1 LKICQLCRKVR
12 ETTYISVK
20 PIRFMAILPIYQ
32 LPAPVL
38 RQEARKITEINGKL
52 QGLIDDMGETMYAA
66 PGLGL
71 AANQVGELQRLI
83 VFDVSHKEGRPRKL
97 QVVLNP
103 CIVAGEGEIVHEEG
117 CLSVADF
124 SAEVRRHAKVLIKG
138 LDREGKPIEITGEGL
153 LAVVLQ
159 HEIDH
164 LNGILFIDHI
174 SRLKRGLYLRRL
186 KKQAAAR

>member
-1 LKICQLCRKVR
+1 
-12 ETTYISVK
+12 
-20 PIRFMAILPIYQ
+20 MAVLPICK
-32 LPAPVL
+32 LPDPVL
-38 RQEARKITEINGKL
+38 RQEAKELTEINGKV
-52 QGLIDDMGETMYAA
+52 QRLIDDMAETMYAA

-83 VFDVSHKEGRPRKL
+83 VFDVVHKEGRARKL

-103 CIVAGEGEIVHEEG
+103 CIVAAEGEITHEEG
-117 CLSVADF
+117 CLSVTDF
-124 SAEVRRHAKVLIKG
+124 SAEVRRHAKVLVKG
-138 LDREGKPIEITGEGL
+138 LDREGKPLEITGEGL

-186 KKQAAAR
+186 KKQAGAR

>member
-1 LKICQLCRKVR
+1 
-12 ETTYISVK
+12 
-20 PIRFMAILPIYQ
+20 MAVLPILK
-32 LPAPVL
+32 LPETVL
-38 RQEARKITEINGKL
+38 RQEAREITEINGKL
-52 QGLIDDMGETMYAA
+52 QRLIDDMTETMYAA

-71 AANQVGELQRLI
+71 AANQVGQLQRLI
-83 VFDVSHKEGRPRKL
+83 VFDLSYKEGRPREIK
-97 QVVLNP
+97 VVLNP
-103 CIVAGEGEIVHEEG
+103 CIVASEGEITHEEG
-117 CLSVADF
+117 CLSVPDF
-124 SAEVRRHAKVLIKG
+124 AAEVRRQAQVLVKG

-164 LNGILFIDHI
+164 LNGVLFIDHI

>member
-1 LKICQLCRKVR
+1 MAVIPILK
-12 ETTYISVK
+12 
-20 PIRFMAILPIYQ
+20 LPE
-32 LPAPVL
+32 AVL
-38 RQEARKITEINGKL
+38 RQEAREITEINGKL
-52 QGLIDDMGETMYAA
+52 QRLIDDMGDTMYAA

-83 VFDVSHKEGRPRKL
+83 VFDLSHKEGRPRKL
-97 QVVLNP
+97 QAVLNP
-103 CIVAGEGEIVHEEG
+103 CIVDGEGEITHEEG

-124 SAEVRRHAKVLIKG
+124 SAEVRRKAKVLVKG
-138 LDREGKPIEITGEGL
+138 LDREGKPIEIVGEGL
-153 LAVVLQ
+153 LAIVLQ

-164 LNGILFIDHI
+164 LNGVLFIDHI

>member
-1 LKICQLCRKVR
+1 
-12 ETTYISVK
+12 
-20 PIRFMAILPIYQ
+20 MAVLPIVK
-32 LPAPVL
+32 LPDPVL
-38 RQEARKITEINGKL
+38 RRAAREITEINGKV
-52 QGLIDDMGETMYAA
+52 QGLIDDMAETMYAA

-71 AANQVGELQRLI
+71 AANQVGELQ
-83 VFDVSHKEGRPRKL
+83 
-97 QVVLNP
+97 VVLNP
-103 CIVAGEGEIVHEEG
+103 CIVAGEGEIIHEEG

-138 LDREGKPIEITGEGL
+138 LDREGKPLEITGEGL

-186 KKQAAAR
+186 KKQAAPR

>member
-1 LKICQLCRKVR
+1 
-12 ETTYISVK
+12 
-20 PIRFMAILPIYQ
+20 MAVLPICK
-32 LPAPVL
+32 LPDPVL
-38 RQEARKITEINGKL
+38 RREAKEVADINGKL
-52 QGLIDDMGETMYAA
+52 QRLIDDMTETMYAA

-83 VFDVSHKEGRPRKL
+83 VFDVAHKEARSRKP

-103 CIVAGEGEIVHEEG
+103 CIVAAEGEMTYEEG
-117 CLSVADF
+117 CLSVPDL
-124 SAEVRRHAKVLIKG
+124 SAEVQRHAQVLVKG

-186 KKQAAAR
+186 KKQAEGR

>member
-1 LKICQLCRKVR
+1 
-12 ETTYISVK
+12 
-20 PIRFMAILPIYQ
+20 MAVLPICK
-32 LPAPVL
+32 LPDPVL
-38 RQEARKITEINGKL
+38 RREAKEVADINGKL
-52 QGLIDDMGETMYAA
+52 QRLIDDMTETMYAA

-83 VFDVSHKEGRPRKL
+83 VFDVSHKDNKARKP

-103 CIVAGEGEIVHEEG
+103 CIVDQEGDMVYEEG
-117 CLSVADF
+117 CLSVPDL
-124 SAEVRRHAKVLIKG
+124 SAEVQRHAKVLVKG

-186 KKQAAAR
+186 KKQAEAR

>member
-1 LKICQLCRKVR
+1 MAVIPICK
-12 ETTYISVK
+12 
-20 PIRFMAILPIYQ
+20 LPD
-32 LPAPVL
+32 AVL
-38 RQEARKITEINGKL
+38 RQEAKEVTDINGKL
-52 QGLIDDMGETMYAA
+52 QRLIDDMTETMYAA

-83 VFDVSHKEGRPRKL
+83 VFDVSHKEGKARKP

-103 CIVAGEGEIVHEEG
+103 CILAAEGDITHEEG
-117 CLSVADF
+117 CLSVPDF
-124 SAEVRRHAKVLIKG
+124 SAEVRRHAKVLVKG

-174 SRLKRGLYLRRL
+174 SRLKRGMFLRRL
-186 KKQAAAR
+186 KKQAGAG

>member
-1 LKICQLCRKVR
+1 
-12 ETTYISVK
+12 
-20 PIRFMAILPIYQ
+20 MAVLPICK
-32 LPAPVL
+32 LPHPVL
-38 RQEARKITEINGKL
+38 RQEAREISDIDGRL
-52 QGLIDDMGETMYAA
+52 QRLVDDMAETMYAA

-83 VFDVSHKEGRPRKL
+83 VFDVTHKEGRSRKL
-97 QVVLNP
+97 QVVINP
-103 CIVAGEGEIVHEEG
+103 CIVAGEGEVTREEG

-124 SAEVRRHAKVLIKG
+124 AAEVRRHAKVLVKG
-138 LDREGKPIEITGEGL
+138 LDREGRPMEITGEGL

-186 KKQAAAR
+186 KKQAAVR

>member
-1 LKICQLCRKVR
+1 LKNFHICLKVK
-12 ETTYISVK
+12 ISTIISEK
-20 PIRFMAILPIYQ
+20 ISTSMALLPICK
-32 LPAPVL
+32 LPDPVL
-38 RQEARKITEINGKL
+38 RQEAREVTEVNGKL
-52 QGLIDDMGETMYAA
+52 QGLIDDMADTMYAA

-83 VFDVSHKEGRPRKL
+83 VFDLSHKEGGSRKL
-97 QVVLNP
+97 QVLLNP
-103 CIVAGEGEIVHEEG
+103 CIVAGEGEITHEEG

-124 SAEVRRHAKVLIKG
+124 SAEVRRHARVLVRG
-138 LDREGKPIEITGEGL
+138 LDREGNPLEITGEGL

>member
-1 LKICQLCRKVR
+1 
-12 ETTYISVK
+12 
-20 PIRFMAILPIYQ
+20 MAVLPIIK
-32 LPAPVL
+32 LPDPVL
-38 RQEARKITEINGKL
+38 RQEAREITEINGKL
-52 QGLIDDMGETMYAA
+52 QRLIDDMAETMYAA
-66 PGLGL
+66 PGIGL
-71 AANQVGELQRLI
+71 AANQVSVLRRLI
-83 VFDVSHKEGRPRKL
+83 VFDVSQKEGGPRKL

-103 CIVAGEGEIVHEEG
+103 CIAAGEGQIVHEEG

-124 SAEVRRHAKVLIKG
+124 AAEVRRHAKVLIKG
-138 LDREGKPIEITGEGL
+138 LDREGKPIEIIGEGL

-164 LNGILFIDHI
+164 LNGILFIDHL

>member
-1 LKICQLCRKVR
+1 MPV
-12 ETTYISVK
+12 
-20 PIRFMAILPIYQ
+20 LPIYK
-32 LPAPVL
+32 LPDAVL
-38 RQEARKITEINGKL
+38 RQESREITEINGEL
-52 QGLIDDMGETMYAA
+52 QRLIDDMAETMYAA

-97 QVVLNP
+97 QAMLNP
-103 CIVAGEGEIVHEEG
+103 CVVAGEGEIIYEEG
-117 CLSVADF
+117 CLSVPDF
-124 SAEVRRHAKVLIKG
+124 CAEVRRHAKVLVKG
-138 LDREGKPIEITGEGL
+138 LDREGKPREITGEGL

-174 SRLKRGLYLRRL
+174 SSLKRGLYLRRL

>member
-1 LKICQLCRKVR
+1 
-12 ETTYISVK
+12 
-20 PIRFMAILPIYQ
+20 MAVLPILK
-32 LPAPVL
+32 LPEAVL
-38 RQEARKITEINGKL
+38 RQEAREITEINGKL
-52 QGLIDDMGETMYAA
+52 QRLIDDMADTMYAA

-83 VFDVSHKEGRPRKL
+83 VFDLSHKEGRPREIK
-97 QVVLNP
+97 VVLNP
-103 CIVAGEGEIVHEEG
+103 CLVAGEGEITREEG

-124 SAEVRRHAKVLIKG
+124 SAEVRRQAQVLVKG
-138 LDREGKPIEITGEGL
+138 LDREGKPIEIIGEGL
-153 LAVVLQ
+153 LAIVLQ

>member
-1 LKICQLCRKVR
+1 
-12 ETTYISVK
+12 
-20 PIRFMAILPIYQ
+20 MAVLPICK
-32 LPAPVL
+32 LPDTVL
-38 RQEARKITEINGKL
+38 RREAKEIADINGNL
-52 QGLIDDMGETMYAA
+52 QRLVDDMAETMYAA

-71 AANQVGELQRLI
+71 AANQVGELKRLI
-83 VFDVSHKEGRPRKL
+83 VFDVSHKEGGPRRL

-103 CIVAGEGEIVHEEG
+103 CIVETQGELTHEEG

-124 SAEVRRHAKVLIKG
+124 SAEVRRHAQVLVKG

-186 KKQAAAR
+186 KKQVAAR

>member
-1 LKICQLCRKVR
+1 
-12 ETTYISVK
+12 
-20 PIRFMAILPIYQ
+20 MAIIPILKLPE
-32 LPAPVL
+32 AVL
-38 RQEARKITEINGKL
+38 RQEAREITEINGKL
-52 QGLIDDMGETMYAA
+52 QRLIDDMADTMYAA

-83 VFDVSHKEGRPRKL
+83 VFDLSHKEGRPRKL
-97 QVVLNP
+97 QAVLNP
-103 CIVAGEGEIVHEEG
+103 CIVAAEGEITHEEG

-124 SAEVRRHAKVLIKG
+124 SAEVRRQAQVLVKG
-138 LDREGKPIEITGEGL
+138 LDREGKPIEIIGEGL
-153 LAVVLQ
+153 LAIVLQ

-186 KKQAAAR
+186 QKQAAAR

>member
-1 LKICQLCRKVR
+1 
-12 ETTYISVK
+12 
-20 PIRFMAILPIYQ
+20 
-32 LPAPVL
+32 L
-38 RQEARKITEINGKL
+38 RQEAREITEINGKL
-52 QGLIDDMGETMYAA
+52 QRLIDDMGDTMYAA

-83 VFDVSHKEGRPRKL
+83 VFDLSHKEGRPRKL
-97 QVVLNP
+97 QAVLNP
-103 CIVAGEGEIVHEEG
+103 CIVEGGGEITHEEG
-117 CLSVADF
+117 CLSVPDF
-124 SAEVRRHAKVLIKG
+124 AAEVRRQAQVLVKG

-164 LNGILFIDHI
+164 LNGVLFIDHI

>member
-1 LKICQLCRKVR
+1 MAVL
-12 ETTYISVK
+12 
-20 PIRFMAILPIYQ
+20 PIRKLPD
-32 LPAPVL
+32 AVL
-38 RQEARKITEINGKL
+38 RQEAKEVTEINGKTQRL
-52 QGLIDDMGETMYAA
+52 VDDMIETMYAA

-83 VFDVSHKEGRPRKL
+83 IFDVSHKEGRSRRP

-103 CIVAGEGEIVHEEG
+103 CIVAAEGEITHEEG

-124 SAEVRRHAKVLIKG
+124 SAEVRRHGQVLVKG

-186 KKQAAAR
+186 KKQVVTR